1 VSLASL
7 LPVRLGLFDRS
18 HRQPKHR
25 ASDEVTRLQHKLA
38 GAELLMAGYR
48 IQLDDLHRDHAET
61 IARID
66 ERHGEIVRGL
76 EQQIE
81 DLERRLDTRV
91 LAENVVTKTQEIPI
105 PPDLQARFAAGR
117 AVTLEHS
124 PQAVPPPNLPP
135 WAAED
140 RTAIHFPQA
149 RP

>member
-7 LPVRLGLFDRS
+7 LPVRFGLFDRS

-48 IQLDDLHRDHAET
+48 IQLDDLHRNHAET

-76 EQQIE
+76 EQQIAE
-81 DLERRLDTRV
+81 LEHRLNVGV
-91 LAENVVTKTQEIPI
+91 LAEHVVAKTQEIPI